1 MYDLISL
8 TEAALIT
15 AIDKLANNIDKLNV
29 NEIRLL
35 HEMYIAGT
43 IEKLQQKFEAAE
55 KDAQEFLAK
64 EEANETTVSEIVT
77 ANEEAEKEVKTTNEK
92 AGEEKPKAKRGRPKA
107 KAKEEDVPVTDFEG
121 NVLPP
126 EKLAKGSEDKI
137 HDEEPAFVPSKAEVK
152 PEVVV
157 EEASATEEATK
168 PLEFNE
174 AQLDCYVSEFKR
186 EETFESNPEAKA
198 KLTPQRKKINAFV
211 KEAEGNK
218 ALLRKYF
225 DEILDDADKGMSF
238 KEITPFYVDNL
249 AHYLTLREELAR
261 YNEDQIVEKMKE
273 ISGGVLY
280 DISQLNRYNIE
291 AILTVL
297 KA

>member
-1 MYDLISL
+1 MYDLVSII
-8 TEAALIT
+8 EAALIT
-15 AIDKLANNIDKLNV
+15 AADKMANNIDKLNV
-29 NEIRLL
+29 DEIRLL

-43 IEKLQQKFEAAE
+43 IEKLQQKLVAE
-55 KDAQEFLAK
+55 NNQEPAVEK
-64 EEANETTVSEIVT
+64 ETKETVSEIIT
-77 ANEEAEKEVKTTNEK
+77 ANKEVK
-92 AGEEKPKAKRGRPKA
+92 EEKPKAKRGRPKA
-107 KAKEEDVPVTDFEG
+107 RAKEEDVPVTDFEG
-121 NVLPP
+121 NILPP
-126 EKLAKGSEDKI
+126 EKLMKGSEDKV
-137 HDEEPAFVPSKAEVK
+137 HDEEPTFVPSKAEVK
-152 PEVVV
+152 SEVVV
-157 EEASATEEATK
+157 EKTSVDEEATK

-198 KLTPQRKKINAFV
+198 KLTSQRKKINAFV

-218 ALLRKYF
+218 AILRKYF

-273 ISGGVLY
+273 ISGGVLH

>member
-1 MYDLISL
+1 MYDLVSII
-8 TEAALIT
+8 EAALIT
-15 AIDKLANNIDKLNV
+15 AADKMANNIDKLNV
-29 NEIRLL
+29 DEIRLL

-43 IEKLQQKFEAAE
+43 IEKLQQKLVAE
-55 KDAQEFLAK
+55 NNQEPAVEK
-64 EEANETTVSEIVT
+64 ETKETVSEIVT
-77 ANEEAEKEVKTTNEK
+77 AKEEVK
-92 AGEEKPKAKRGRPKA
+92 EEKPKTKRGRPKA

-126 EKLAKGSEDKI
+126 EKLAKGSEDKV

-157 EEASATEEATK
+157 EEASVDEEATK

-174 AQLDCYVSEFKR
+174 SQLDCYVSEFKR

-218 ALLRKYF
+218 AVLRKYF

-273 ISGGVLY
+273 ISGGVLH

>member
-1 MYDLISL
+1 MYDLVSL

-15 AIDKLANNIDKLNV
+15 AIDKLANNADKLTV
-29 NEIRLL
+29 DEIRLL

-43 IEKLQQKFEAAE
+43 IEKLQQKFKAAE

-77 ANEEAEKEVKTTNEK
+77 AKEEIK
-92 AGEEKPKAKRGRPKA
+92 EEKPKAKRGRPKA

-126 EKLAKGSEDKI
+126 EKLAKGSEDKV

-218 ALLRKYF
+218 AVLRKYF

-273 ISGGVLY
+273 ISGGVLH

>member
-1 MYDLISL
+1 MYDLVSVI
-8 TEAALIT
+8 EAALIT
-15 AIDKLANNIDKLNV
+15 AADKMANNIDKLNV
-29 NEIRLL
+29 DEIRLL

-77 ANEEAEKEVKTTNEK
+77 AKEEVK
-92 AGEEKPKAKRGRPKA
+92 EEKPKAKRGRPKA

-126 EKLAKGSEDKI
+126 EKLAKGSEDKV

-157 EEASATEEATK
+157 EKTSVDEEATK

-218 ALLRKYF
+218 AVLRKYF

-273 ISGGVLY
+273 ISGGVLH

>member
-1 MYDLISL
+1 MYDLVSII
-8 TEAALIT
+8 EAALIT
-15 AIDKLANNIDKLNV
+15 AADKMANNIDKLNV
-29 NEIRLL
+29 DEIRLL

-43 IEKLQQKFEAAE
+43 IEKLQQKLVAE
-55 KDAQEFLAK
+55 NNQEPAVEK
-64 EEANETTVSEIVT
+64 ETKETVSEIVT
-77 ANEEAEKEVKTTNEK
+77 TKEEVK
-92 AGEEKPKAKRGRPKA
+92 EEKPKAKRGRPKA

-126 EKLAKGSEDKI
+126 EKLAKGSEDKV
-137 HDEEPAFVPSKAEVK
+137 HDEEPAFVPNKAEVK

-157 EEASATEEATK
+157 EEASATEEETK

-218 ALLRKYF
+218 AVLRKYF

-273 ISGGVLY
+273 ISGGVLH

>member
-1 MYDLISL
+1 MYDLVSII
-8 TEAALIT
+8 EAALIT
-15 AIDKLANNIDKLNV
+15 AADKMANNIDKLNV
-29 NEIRLL
+29 DEIRLL

-43 IEKLQQKFEAAE
+43 IEKLQQKLVAE
-55 KDAQEFLAK
+55 NNQEPAVEK
-64 EEANETTVSEIVT
+64 ETKETVSEIIT
-77 ANEEAEKEVKTTNEK
+77 ANKEVK
-92 AGEEKPKAKRGRPKA
+92 EEKPKAKRGRPKA

-121 NVLPP
+121 NILPP
-126 EKLAKGSEDKI
+126 EKLMKGSEDKV
-137 HDEEPAFVPSKAEVK
+137 HDEEPTFVPSKAEVK
-152 PEVVV
+152 SEVIV
-157 EEASATEEATK
+157 EKTSVDEEATK

-218 ALLRKYF
+218 AVLRKYF

-273 ISGGVLY
+273 ISGGVLH

>member
-1 MYDLISL
+1 MYDLVSL

-15 AIDKLANNIDKLNV
+15 AIDKLANNADKLTV
-29 NEIRLL
+29 DEIRLL

-43 IEKLQQKFEAAE
+43 IEKLQQKFEVAE

-64 EEANETTVSEIVT
+64 EEANEATVSEIVT
-77 ANEEAEKEVKTTNEK
+77 AKEEVK
-92 AGEEKPKAKRGRPKA
+92 EEKPKAKRGRPKA

-126 EKLAKGSEDKI
+126 EKLAKGSEDKV

-218 ALLRKYF
+218 AVLRKYF

-273 ISGGVLY
+273 ISGGVLH

>member
-1 MYDLISL
+1 MYDLVSL

-15 AIDKLANNIDKLNV
+15 AIDKLANNADKLTV
-29 NEIRLL
+29 DEIRLL

-64 EEANETTVSEIVT
+64 EEANETTVSKIITIKE
-77 ANEEAEKEVKTTNEK
+77 EVK
-92 AGEEKPKAKRGRPKA
+92 EEKPKAKRGRPKA

-126 EKLAKGSEDKI
+126 EKLAKGSEDKV

-218 ALLRKYF
+218 AVLRKYF

-273 ISGGVLY
+273 ISGGVLH

>member
-1 MYDLISL
+1 MYDLVSL

-15 AIDKLANNIDKLNV
+15 AIDKLSNNADKLTV
-29 NEIRLL
+29 DEIRLL

-64 EEANETTVSEIVT
+64 EEANEVTVSEIVT
-77 ANEEAEKEVKTTNEK
+77 TKEEVK
-92 AGEEKPKAKRGRPKA
+92 EEKPKAKRGRPKA

-121 NVLPP
+121 NILPL
-126 EKLAKGSEDKI
+126 EKLAKGSEDKV

-249 AHYLTLREELAR
+249 AHYLTLHEELAR

-273 ISGGVLY
+273 ISGGILH

>member
-1 MYDLISL
+1 MYDLVSL

-15 AIDKLANNIDKLNV
+15 AIDKLANNADKLTV
-29 NEIRLL
+29 DEIRLL

-64 EEANETTVSEIVT
+64 EEANEATVSEIIT
-77 ANEEAEKEVKTTNEK
+77 AKEEVK
-92 AGEEKPKAKRGRPKA
+92 EEKPKAKRGRPKAKA

-126 EKLAKGSEDKI
+126 EKLAKGSEDKV
-137 HDEEPAFVPSKAEVK
+137 HDEEPTFVPSKAEVK
-152 PEVVV
+152 SEVVV
-157 EEASATEEATK
+157 EKTSVDEKATK

-218 ALLRKYF
+218 AILRKYF

-273 ISGGVLY
+273 ISGGVLH

>member
-1 MYDLISL
+1 MYDLVSVI
-8 TEAALIT
+8 EAALIT
-15 AIDKLANNIDKLNV
+15 AADKMANNIDKLNV
-29 NEIRLL
+29 DEIRLL

-43 IEKLQQKFEAAE
+43 IEKLQQKFKAAE

-77 ANEEAEKEVKTTNEK
+77 AKEEIK
-92 AGEEKPKAKRGRPKA
+92 EEKPKAKRGRPKA

-126 EKLAKGSEDKI
+126 EKLAKGSEDKV

-218 ALLRKYF
+218 AVLRKYF

-273 ISGGVLY
+273 ISGGVLH

>member
-1 MYDLISL
+1 MYDLVSL

-15 AIDKLANNIDKLNV
+15 AIDKLANNADKLTV
-29 NEIRLL
+29 DEIRLL
-35 HEMYIAGT
+35 HEMYIAGI

-64 EEANETTVSEIVT
+64 KEANEAAVSEIVT
-77 ANEEAEKEVKTTNEK
+77 AKEEVK
-92 AGEEKPKAKRGRPKA
+92 EEKPKAKRGRPKA
-107 KAKEEDVPVTDFEG
+107 KVKEEDVPVTDFEG

-126 EKLAKGSEDKI
+126 EKLAKGSEDKV
-137 HDEEPAFVPSKAEVK
+137 HDEEPAFVPSKAEVE

-157 EEASATEEATK
+157 EKASVDEEATK

-249 AHYLTLREELAR
+249 AHYLTLREKLAR

-273 ISGGVLY
+273 ISGGVLH

>member
-1 MYDLISL
+1 MYDLVSL

-15 AIDKLANNIDKLNV
+15 AIDKLANNADKLTV
-29 NEIRLL
+29 DEIRLL

-64 EEANETTVSEIVT
+64 EEANETAVSEIVT
-77 ANEEAEKEVKTTNEK
+77 AKEGVK
-92 AGEEKPKAKRGRPKA
+92 EEKPKAKRGRPKA

-121 NVLPP
+121 NILPP
-126 EKLAKGSEDKI
+126 EKLAKGSEDKV

-218 ALLRKYF
+218 AVLRKYF

-273 ISGGVLY
+273 ISGGVLH

>member
-1 MYDLISL
+1 MYDLVSII
-8 TEAALIT
+8 EAALIT
-15 AIDKLANNIDKLNV
+15 AADKMANNIDKLNV
-29 NEIRLL
+29 DEIRLL

-43 IEKLQQKFEAAE
+43 IEKLQQKLVTENNQEPAVE
-55 KDAQEFLAK
+55 KETK
-64 EEANETTVSEIVT
+64 ETVSEIVT
-77 ANEEAEKEVKTTNEK
+77 AKEEVK
-92 AGEEKPKAKRGRPKA
+92 EEKPKAKRGRPKT

-121 NVLPP
+121 NILPP
-126 EKLAKGSEDKI
+126 EKLMKGSEDKV
-137 HDEEPAFVPSKAEVK
+137 HDEEPTFVPSKAEVK
-152 PEVVV
+152 SKVVV
-157 EEASATEEATK
+157 EKTSVDEKATK

-174 AQLDCYVSEFKR
+174 SQLDCYVSEFKR

-218 ALLRKYF
+218 AVLRKYF

-273 ISGGVLY
+273 ISSGVLH

>member
-1 MYDLISL
+1 MYDLVSL

-15 AIDKLANNIDKLNV
+15 AIDKLANNADKLTV
-29 NEIRLL
+29 DEIRLL

-43 IEKLQQKFEAAE
+43 IEKLQQKFEAAA

-64 EEANETTVSEIVT
+64 EETNEATVSEIVT
-77 ANEEAEKEVKTTNEK
+77 AKEEVK
-92 AGEEKPKAKRGRPKA
+92 EEKSKAKRGRPKA

-126 EKLAKGSEDKI
+126 EKLAKGSEDKV

-157 EEASATEEATK
+157 EEASIDEEATK

-174 AQLDCYVSEFKR
+174 SQLDCYVSEFKR

-218 ALLRKYF
+218 AVLRKYF

-273 ISGGVLY
+273 ISGGVLN

>member
-1 MYDLISL
+1 MYDLVSVI
-8 TEAALIT
+8 EAALIT
-15 AIDKLANNIDKLNV
+15 AADKMANNIDKLNV
-29 NEIRLL
+29 DEIRLL

-43 IEKLQQKFEAAE
+43 IEKLQQKLEAEPDNGQEPVAE
-55 KDAQEFLAK
+55 EAK
-64 EEANETTVSEIVT
+64 ETVSEIVT
-77 ANEEAEKEVKTTNEK
+77 ASEEVK
-92 AGEEKPKAKRGRPKA
+92 EEKPKTKRGRPKAKA

-126 EKLAKGSEDKI
+126 EKLAKGSEDKV

-218 ALLRKYF
+218 AVLRKYF

-273 ISGGVLY
+273 ISGGVLH

>member
-1 MYDLISL
+1 MYDLVSL

-15 AIDKLANNIDKLNV
+15 AIDKLANNADKLTV
-29 NEIRLL
+29 DEIRLL

-64 EEANETTVSEIVT
+64 EEANEATVSEIVT
-77 ANEEAEKEVKTTNEK
+77 AKEEVK
-92 AGEEKPKAKRGRPKA
+92 EEKPKAKRGRPKA

-126 EKLAKGSEDKI
+126 EKLAKGSEDKV

-157 EEASATEEATK
+157 EEASVDEEATK

-174 AQLDCYVSEFKR
+174 VQLDCYVSEFKR

-218 ALLRKYF
+218 AVLRKYF

-273 ISGGVLY
+273 ISGGVLH

>member
-1 MYDLISL
+1 MYDLVSL

-15 AIDKLANNIDKLNV
+15 AIDKLANNADKLTV
-29 NEIRLL
+29 DEIRLL

-55 KDAQEFLAK
+55 KDAQKFLAK
-64 EEANETTVSEIVT
+64 EEANEITVSEIVT
-77 ANEEAEKEVKTTNEK
+77 AKEEVK
-92 AGEEKPKAKRGRPKA
+92 EEKPKAKRGRPKA

-126 EKLAKGSEDKI
+126 EKLAKGSEDKVY
-137 HDEEPAFVPSKAEVK
+137 DEEPAFVPSKAEVK

-168 PLEFNE
+168 SLEFNE
-174 AQLDCYVSEFKR
+174 TQLDCYVSEFKR

-218 ALLRKYF
+218 AVLRKYF
-225 DEILDDADKGMSF
+225 DEILDDDDKGMSF

-273 ISGGVLY
+273 ISGGVLH

>member
-1 MYDLISL
+1 MYDLVSVI
-8 TEAALIT
+8 EAALIT
-15 AIDKLANNIDKLNV
+15 AADKMANNIDKLNV
-29 NEIRLL
+29 DEIRLL

-43 IEKLQQKFEAAE
+43 IEKLQQKLVAE
-55 KDAQEFLAK
+55 NNQEPVVEK
-64 EEANETTVSEIVT
+64 ETKETVSEIIT
-77 ANEEAEKEVKTTNEK
+77 ANKEVK
-92 AGEEKPKAKRGRPKA
+92 EEKPKAKRGRPKA

-126 EKLAKGSEDKI
+126 EKLAKGSEDKV

-152 PEVVV
+152 PEIVV
-157 EEASATEEATK
+157 EKTSIDEEAAK

-174 AQLDCYVSEFKR
+174 SQLDCYVSEFKR

-218 ALLRKYF
+218 AVLRKYF

-273 ISGGVLY
+273 ISGGVLH

>member
-1 MYDLISL
+1 MYDLVSL

-15 AIDKLANNIDKLNV
+15 AIDKLANNADKLTV
-29 NEIRLL
+29 DEIRLL

-64 EEANETTVSEIVT
+64 EEANETAVSEIVT
-77 ANEEAEKEVKTTNEK
+77 ANEEVK
-92 AGEEKPKAKRGRPKA
+92 EEKPKAKRGRPKA

-126 EKLAKGSEDKI
+126 EKLAKGSEDKV

-218 ALLRKYF
+218 AVLRKYF

-273 ISGGVLY
+273 ISGGVLH

>member
-1 MYDLISL
+1 MYDLVSL

-15 AIDKLANNIDKLNV
+15 AIDKLVNNADKLTV
-29 NEIRLL
+29 DEIRLL

-64 EEANETTVSEIVT
+64 EEANEATVSEIVT
-77 ANEEAEKEVKTTNEK
+77 AKEEVK
-92 AGEEKPKAKRGRPKA
+92 EEKPKAKRGRPKA

-126 EKLAKGSEDKI
+126 EKLAKGSEDKV
-137 HDEEPAFVPSKAEVK
+137 HDEEPTFVPSKTEVE

-157 EEASATEEATK
+157 EEASVDEEATK

-273 ISGGVLY
+273 ISGGVLH

>member
-1 MYDLISL
+1 MYDLVSVI
-8 TEAALIT
+8 EAALIT
-15 AIDKLANNIDKLNV
+15 AADKMANNIDKLNV
-29 NEIRLL
+29 DEIRLL

-43 IEKLQQKFEAAE
+43 IEKLQQKLVTELDD
-55 KDAQEFLAK
+55 KQEPVTK
-64 EEANETTVSEIVT
+64 ETKETVSEIVT
-77 ANEEAEKEVKTTNEK
+77 TKEEVK
-92 AGEEKPKAKRGRPKA
+92 EEKPKAKRGRPKA

-126 EKLAKGSEDKI
+126 EKLAKGSEDKV
-137 HDEEPAFVPSKAEVK
+137 HDEEPAFVPSKTKVK

-157 EEASATEEATK
+157 EKASATEETTK

-198 KLTPQRKKINAFV
+198 KLTPQRKKINTFV

-218 ALLRKYF
+218 AVLRKYF

-273 ISGGVLY
+273 ISGGVLH

>member
-1 MYDLISL
+1 MYDLVSVI
-8 TEAALIT
+8 EAALIT
-15 AIDKLANNIDKLNV
+15 AADKMANNIDKLNV
-29 NEIRLL
+29 DEIRLL

-55 KDAQEFLAK
+55 KDAREFLAK
-64 EEANETTVSEIVT
+64 EEANEATVSEIVT
-77 ANEEAEKEVKTTNEK
+77 AKEEVK
-92 AGEEKPKAKRGRPKA
+92 EEKPKAKRGRPKA

-126 EKLAKGSEDKI
+126 EKLAKGREDKV

-218 ALLRKYF
+218 AVLRKYF

-273 ISGGVLY
+273 ISGGVLH

>member
-1 MYDLISL
+1 MYDLVSL

-15 AIDKLANNIDKLNV
+15 AIDKLANNADKLTV
-29 NEIRLL
+29 DEIRLL

-64 EEANETTVSEIVT
+64 EEAKETVSEIVT
-77 ANEEAEKEVKTTNEK
+77 AKEEVK
-92 AGEEKPKAKRGRPKA
+92 EEKPKAKRGRPKA

-126 EKLAKGSEDKI
+126 EKLAKGSEDKV
-137 HDEEPAFVPSKAEVK
+137 HDEEPTFVPSKAEVEPK
-152 PEVVV
+152 VVV
-157 EEASATEEATK
+157 EKASADEEATK

-218 ALLRKYF
+218 AVLRKYF

-273 ISGGVLY
+273 ISGGVLH

>member
-1 MYDLISL
+1 MYDLVSL

-15 AIDKLANNIDKLNV
+15 AIDKLANNADKLTV
-29 NEIRLL
+29 DEIRLL

-43 IEKLQQKFEAAE
+43 IEKLQQKFEVAE

-64 EEANETTVSEIVT
+64 EEANETTVSKIVT
-77 ANEEAEKEVKTTNEK
+77 VKEEVK
-92 AGEEKPKAKRGRPKA
+92 EEKPKAKPGRPKA

-126 EKLAKGSEDKI
+126 EKLAKGSEDKV
-137 HDEEPAFVPSKAEVK
+137 HDEEPAFVPSKTEVK

-157 EEASATEEATK
+157 EEASAIEKTTK

-174 AQLDCYVSEFKR
+174 SQLDCYVSEFKR

-218 ALLRKYF
+218 AVLRKYF

-273 ISGGVLY
+273 ISGGVLH

>member
-1 MYDLISL
+1 MYDLVSII
-8 TEAALIT
+8 EAALIT
-15 AIDKLANNIDKLNV
+15 AADKMANNIDKLNV
-29 NEIRLL
+29 DEIRLL

-43 IEKLQQKFEAAE
+43 IEKLQQKLEAE
-55 KDAQEFLAK
+55 PNDQELATK
-64 EEANETTVSEIVT
+64 ETKEIVSEIVT
-77 ANEEAEKEVKTTNEK
+77 AKEEVK
-92 AGEEKPKAKRGRPKA
+92 EEKPKAKRGRPKA

-126 EKLAKGSEDKI
+126 EKLAKGSEDKV

-152 PEVVV
+152 PEVIV

-186 EETFESNPEAKA
+186 EETFKSNPEAKA

-218 ALLRKYF
+218 AVLRKYF

-273 ISGGVLY
+273 ISGGVLHN
-280 DISQLNRYNIE
+280 ISQLNCYNIE

>member
-1 MYDLISL
+1 MYDLVSII
-8 TEAALIT
+8 EAALIT
-15 AIDKLANNIDKLNV
+15 AADKMANNIDKLNV
-29 NEIRLL
+29 DEIRLL

-43 IEKLQQKFEAAE
+43 IEKLQQKFEEAA
-55 KDAQEFLAK
+55 KDAQKHLAK
-64 EEANETTVSEIVT
+64 EETNETTVSEIVT
-77 ANEEAEKEVKTTNEK
+77 AKEEVK
-92 AGEEKPKAKRGRPKA
+92 EEKPRVKRGRPKA
-107 KAKEEDVPVTDFEG
+107 KTKEEDVPVTDFEG

-126 EKLAKGSEDKI
+126 EKLAKGSEDKV
-137 HDEEPAFVPSKAEVK
+137 HDEEPTFVPSKAEVK

-157 EEASATEEATK
+157 EKASATEEATK

-174 AQLDCYVSEFKR
+174 SQLDCYVSEFKR

-218 ALLRKYF
+218 AVLRKYF

-273 ISGGVLY
+273 ISGGVLH

>member
-1 MYDLISL
+1 MYDLVSL

-15 AIDKLANNIDKLNV
+15 AIDKLANNADKLTV
-29 NEIRLL
+29 DEIRLL

-64 EEANETTVSEIVT
+64 EEAKETTVSEIVT
-77 ANEEAEKEVKTTNEK
+77 ANEEVK
-92 AGEEKPKAKRGRPKA
+92 EEKPKAKRGRPKA

-121 NVLPP
+121 NILPP
-126 EKLAKGSEDKI
+126 EKLMKGSEDKV
-137 HDEEPAFVPSKAEVK
+137 HDEEPTFVPSKAEVK
-152 PEVVV
+152 SEVVV
-157 EEASATEEATK
+157 EKAPADEEATK

-218 ALLRKYF
+218 AVLRKYF

-273 ISGGVLY
+273 ISGGVLH

>member
-1 MYDLISL
+1 MYDLVSL

-15 AIDKLANNIDKLNV
+15 AIDKLANNADKLTV
-29 NEIRLL
+29 DEIRLL

-64 EEANETTVSEIVT
+64 EEANEATVSEIVT
-77 ANEEAEKEVKTTNEK
+77 AKEEVK
-92 AGEEKPKAKRGRPKA
+92 EEKSKAKRGRPKA

-157 EEASATEEATK
+157 EKTSIDEEATK

-218 ALLRKYF
+218 AVLRKYF

-273 ISGGVLY
+273 ISGGVLH

>member
-1 MYDLISL
+1 MYDLVSL

-15 AIDKLANNIDKLNV
+15 AIDKLANNADKLTV
-29 NEIRLL
+29 DEIRLL

-64 EEANETTVSEIVT
+64 EEANEAIVSEIVT
-77 ANEEAEKEVKTTNEK
+77 AKEEVK
-92 AGEEKPKAKRGRPKA
+92 EEKPKAKRGRPKA

-137 HDEEPAFVPSKAEVK
+137 HDEEPAFVPSKEEVK

-157 EEASATEEATK
+157 EEASANEEATK
-168 PLEFNE
+168 PLELNE

-218 ALLRKYF
+218 AVLRKYF
-225 DEILDDADKGMSF
+225 DEILDNADKGMSF

-273 ISGGVLY
+273 ISGGVLH

>member
-1 MYDLISL
+1 MYDLVSVI
-8 TEAALIT
+8 EAALIT
-15 AIDKLANNIDKLNV
+15 AADKMANNIDKLNV
-29 NEIRLL
+29 DEIRLL

-43 IEKLQQKFEAAE
+43 IEKLQQKLEAEPDDKQKSASE
-55 KDAQEFLAK
+55 ETK
-64 EEANETTVSEIVT
+64 ETVSEIVT
-77 ANEEAEKEVKTTNEK
+77 AKEEVK
-92 AGEEKPKAKRGRPKA
+92 EEKPKAKRGRPKA
-107 KAKEEDVPVTDFEG
+107 KDKEEDVPVTDFEG

-126 EKLAKGSEDKI
+126 EKLAKGSEDKV
-137 HDEEPAFVPSKAEVK
+137 HNEESTFVPSKAEVK

-218 ALLRKYF
+218 AVLRKYF

-273 ISGGVLY
+273 ISGGVLH

>member
-1 MYDLISL
+1 MYDLVSL

-15 AIDKLANNIDKLNV
+15 AIDKLANNADKLTV
-29 NEIRLL
+29 DEIRLL

-64 EEANETTVSEIVT
+64 EEANETTVSKIITVKE
-77 ANEEAEKEVKTTNEK
+77 EVK
-92 AGEEKPKAKRGRPKA
+92 EEKPKAKRGRPKA

-126 EKLAKGSEDKI
+126 EKLAKGSEDKV

-218 ALLRKYF
+218 AVLRKYF

-273 ISGGVLY
+273 ISGGVLH

>member
-1 MYDLISL
+1 MYDLVSL

-15 AIDKLANNIDKLNV
+15 AIDKLANNADKLTV
-29 NEIRLL
+29 DEIRLL

-64 EEANETTVSEIVT
+64 EEANEATVSEIIT
-77 ANEEAEKEVKTTNEK
+77 AKEEVK
-92 AGEEKPKAKRGRPKA
+92 EEKPKAKRGRPKA

-126 EKLAKGSEDKI
+126 EKLAKGSEDKV

-218 ALLRKYF
+218 AVLRKYF

-273 ISGGVLY
+273 ISGGVLH

>member
-1 MYDLISL
+1 MYDLVSII
-8 TEAALIT
+8 EAALIT
-15 AIDKLANNIDKLNV
+15 AADKMANNIDKLNV
-29 NEIRLL
+29 DEIRLL

-43 IEKLQQKFEAAE
+43 IEKLQQKLVAE
-55 KDAQEFLAK
+55 NNQEPTVEK
-64 EEANETTVSEIVT
+64 ETKETVSEIVT
-77 ANEEAEKEVKTTNEK
+77 AKEEVK
-92 AGEEKPKAKRGRPKA
+92 EEKPKAKRGRPKA

-126 EKLAKGSEDKI
+126 EKLAKGSEDKV

-157 EEASATEEATK
+157 EKTSVDKEATK

-218 ALLRKYF
+218 TVLRKYF

-261 YNEDQIVEKMKE
+261 YNEDQIVKKMKE
-273 ISGGVLY
+273 ISGGVLH

>member
-1 MYDLISL
+1 MYDLVSL

-15 AIDKLANNIDKLNV
+15 AIDKLANNADKLTV
-29 NEIRLL
+29 DEIRLL

-64 EEANETTVSEIVT
+64 EEANEATVSEIVT
-77 ANEEAEKEVKTTNEK
+77 ASEEVK
-92 AGEEKPKAKRGRPKA
+92 EEKPKAKRGRPKA

-137 HDEEPAFVPSKAEVK
+137 HDEEPTFVPSKAEVK
-152 PEVVV
+152 SEVVV
-157 EEASATEEATK
+157 EKTSANEEATK
-168 PLEFNE
+168 SLEFNE
-174 AQLDCYVSEFKR
+174 SQLDCYVSEFKR

-273 ISGGVLY
+273 ISGGVLH

>member
-1 MYDLISL
+1 MYDLVSVI
-8 TEAALIT
+8 EAALIT
-15 AIDKLANNIDKLNV
+15 AADKMANNIDKLNV
-29 NEIRLL
+29 DEIRLL

-43 IEKLQQKFEAAE
+43 IEKLQQKLVAE
-55 KDAQEFLAK
+55 NNQEPAVEK
-64 EEANETTVSEIVT
+64 ETKETVSEIIT
-77 ANEEAEKEVKTTNEK
+77 AKEEVK
-92 AGEEKPKAKRGRPKA
+92 EEKPKAKRGRPKA

-126 EKLAKGSEDKI
+126 EKLAKGSEDKV
-137 HDEEPAFVPSKAEVK
+137 HDEEPTFVPSKTEVK
-152 PEVVV
+152 PKVVV
-157 EEASATEEATK
+157 EETSAAEEATK

-218 ALLRKYF
+218 AILRKYF

-273 ISGGVLY
+273 ISGGVLH

>member
-1 MYDLISL
+1 MYDLVSL

-15 AIDKLANNIDKLNV
+15 AIDKLANNANKLTV
-29 NEIRLL
+29 DEIRLL

-77 ANEEAEKEVKTTNEK
+77 VKEEVK
-92 AGEEKPKAKRGRPKA
+92 EEKPKAKRGRPKA
-107 KAKEEDVPVTDFEG
+107 KAKEEDVLVTDFEG

-126 EKLAKGSEDKI
+126 EKLAKGSEDKV

-168 PLEFNE
+168 SLEFNE

-218 ALLRKYF
+218 AVLRKYF

-273 ISGGVLY
+273 ISGGVLH

>member
-1 MYDLISL
+1 MYDLVSVI
-8 TEAALIT
+8 EAALIT
-15 AIDKLANNIDKLNV
+15 AADKMANNIDKLNV
-29 NEIRLL
+29 DEIRLL

-64 EEANETTVSEIVT
+64 EEANEATVSEIIT
-77 ANEEAEKEVKTTNEK
+77 AKEEVK
-92 AGEEKPKAKRGRPKA
+92 EEKPKAKRGRPKAKA

-126 EKLAKGSEDKI
+126 EKLAKGSEDKV

-218 ALLRKYF
+218 AILRKYF

-273 ISGGVLY
+273 ISGGVLH

>member
-1 MYDLISL
+1 MYDLVSL

-15 AIDKLANNIDKLNV
+15 AIDKLANNADKLTV
-29 NEIRLL
+29 DEIRLL

-64 EEANETTVSEIVT
+64 EEANEATVSEIVT
-77 ANEEAEKEVKTTNEK
+77 AKEEVK
-92 AGEEKPKAKRGRPKA
+92 EEKPKAKRGRPKA

-121 NVLPP
+121 NVLPL
-126 EKLAKGSEDKI
+126 EKLAKGSEDKV

-218 ALLRKYF
+218 AVLRKYF

-273 ISGGVLY
+273 ISGGVLH

>member
-1 MYDLISL
+1 MYDLVSL

-15 AIDKLANNIDKLNV
+15 AIDKLANNADKLTV
-29 NEIRLL
+29 DEIRLL

-64 EEANETTVSEIVT
+64 EEANEATVSEIVT
-77 ANEEAEKEVKTTNEK
+77 AKEEVK
-92 AGEEKPKAKRGRPKA
+92 EEKPKAKRGRPKA

-126 EKLAKGSEDKI
+126 EKLAKGSEDKV
-137 HDEEPAFVPSKAEVK
+137 HDEEPAFVPSKAKVK

-174 AQLDCYVSEFKR
+174 SQLDCYVSEFKR

-218 ALLRKYF
+218 AVLRKYF

-273 ISGGVLY
+273 ISGGVLH